1 MTPLEKYC
9 SFTPSE
15 KRAMKWL
22 NSICKDQK
30 WVNIHSF
37 ERFDVEN
44 ERTVLEI
51 EMTVESLSER
61 IYELTICV
69 GINENKFG
77 RIFESTLRG
86 KVNLGV
92 ALEHELSWH
101 EQERMW
107 CSLCLGVSHEHE
119 ENLPLCDHLVSMALG
134 LRDDKGTAMRLP
146 MLDLFLAHDE
156 KDHIWIES
164 YDLNGP
170 ETGIYGCDYGKLVPL
185 EIRML
190 CHKFACINDELQGSA
205 FENFA
210 RFDIIADEMKKESL
224 KIRRT
229 KLGHLEP

>member
-9 SFTPSE
+9 SYTPSE

-22 NSICKDQK
+22 NSICQDQK

-37 ERFDVEN
+37 ERIDVEN

-51 EMTVESLSER
+51 EMTIASLSER
-61 IYELTICV
+61 IYELTLCV
-69 GINENKFG
+69 GIKENQFG
-77 RIFESTLRG
+77 RIFESSLRG
-86 KVNLGV
+86 KVDLGV
-92 ALEHELSWH
+92 ASEHELSWH

-119 ENLPLCDHLVSMALG
+119 QNLPLCDLLVSMALG

-164 YDLNGP
+164 YDFNGP
-170 ETGIYGCDYGKLVPL
+170 DTGISGRDYEELVPI

-190 CHKFACINDELQGSA
+190 CHKFVCINDELQGSA
-205 FENFA
+205 FENFG
-210 RFDIIADEMKKESL
+210 RFDIIAEEMKTESL
-224 KIRRT
+224 KIRRN
-229 KLGHLEP
+229 KLSHLEP